1 MYIYSNPFRIFNLTE
16 YNLIEVY
23 LFILCD
29 VKNKT
34 QLKHI
39 EVILYR
45 HKEQI
50 STHLDGHF
58 LNFLLYHLWHFLF

>member
-1 MYIYSNPFRIFNLTE
+1 MTE

-58 LNFLLYHLWHFLF
+58 LNFLLYHL